1 MPPGNLRVVYRQ
13 LPTHTYTGWN
23 TLGDVNN
30 TLRELEFGRFRNAAI
45 MFDQMFR
52 DDRFYG
58 VMRTR
63 IDKLESVELDVKP
76 ADGRALAKKI
86 AEELGGDDDEPGQWD
101 RQFPAPVIAELNKWG
116 IGLNF
121 GVAEIIWDTTDPKRW
136 RPWLK
141 PWHPQWVRWDWGT
154 FSYKIMTADGEV
166 ELPRLDENPRGDGKW
181 FVWCPLGYH
190 QAWMSGLVRSVAVSV
205 LERGLVRRDWGR
217 YNEKHGLA
225 IDKLTV
231 PASASEEEKDTVFAS
246 VAGRNGETAVMFE
259 DQGEG
264 GAQKGSWDL
273 ELVEAKSK
281 TWDTYEASRNQINA
295 DIAIAVLGQNLTT
308 EMGGKGA
315 SGSKAGGQVHEEV
328 ARDRLRKDA
337 GIVAPIRDQ
346 VLSHDAE
353 FNFND
358 ETLAPRPIYQV
369 DPPEDLTSK
378 ATALGLVATA
388 LATFKSAGAPVA
400 VRDILEDAEV
410 PVMTE
415 EEEAA
420 AKAVAAEEAAA
431 ALEQQRQAAGPGGG
445 AGGPP
450 ANPAPDPS
458 DGGEKKVAAGTTK
471 ASASAFGGK
480 GVAKRYTFAGL
491 PIAVENPKGTLRT
504 WTEDGPNGRSIGNTK
519 MQFDYGFIDG
529 HVGNDDEELDCYVGP
544 DENAA
549 NVHIVHQMHA
559 PDFKKY
565 DEDKIMLG
573 FASPDAATA
582 AYAAHRND
590 GTKAIG
596 GMSSIPLAEFKRK
609 IKRRT
614 GTGKIRAGA
623 AATIQAIGKLA
634 ARAQDIRTLAAKGR
648 ASTSKKQL
656 RYADGLIKAATL
668 LGARSLAV
676 DLASVKHVLDG
687 ASDWKD
693 LEHRLV
699 KAYAEM
705 DPSHF
710 ASAVQKARM
719 MSNLGGQLSAVKQT

>member
-13 LPTHTYTGWN
+13 LPTHTYAGWN
-23 TLGDVNN
+23 NLGDVHN
-30 TLRELEFGRFRNAAI
+30 TLRELEFGRFRLAAI
-45 MFDQMFR
+45 MLDQMFR

-58 VMRTR
+58 TMRTR
-63 IDKLESVELDVKP
+63 IDRLESVELDVKP
-76 ADGRALAKKI
+76 ADDRALARKI
-86 AEELGGDDDEPGQWD
+86 AEDLGGDDDTPGQWD

-231 PASASEEEKDTVFAS
+231 PASADEAEKDAVFAS

-259 DQGEG
+259 DQGEAG
-264 GAQKGSWDL
+264 LQKGSWDL

-281 TWDTYEASRNQINA
+281 TWDTYQASRKEINA

-308 EMGGKGA
+308 EMGGAGA
-315 SGSKAGGQVHEEV
+315 SGSKAGGQVHEAV

-337 GIVAPIRDQ
+337 GIAVPIRDQ

-353 FNFND
+353 FNFDD

-369 DPPEDLTSK
+369 DPPEDLASK
-378 ATALGLVATA
+378 ATSLGLVATA
-388 LATFKSAGAPVA
+388 LMSFKTAGTPVA
-400 VRDILEDAEV
+400 VREILEDAEI
-410 PVMTE
+410 PAMTE

-431 ALEQQRQAAGPGGG
+431 AMEQQRQAAAAAGGG

-450 ANPAPDPS
+450 AKPAPDPV
-458 DGGEKKVAAGTTK
+458 DGDEKKVAEGTTK
-471 ASASAFGGK
+471 ASARPFGGK

-519 MQFDYGFIDG
+519 MQYDYGFIDG

-544 DENAA
+544 DESAA
-549 NVHIVHQMHA
+549 NVHIVHQMRA

-582 AYAAHRND
+582 AFAAHRND

-596 GMSSIPLAEFKRK
+596 GMSTIPLDEFKRK

-614 GTGKIRAGA
+614 GTGKIRAGSA
-623 AATIQAIGKLA
+623 VTIQAIGKLA
-634 ARAQDIRTLAAKGR
+634 ARASSAMKLAQKTGKPKDLKWADGLMR
-648 ASTSKKQL
+648 ASTM
-656 RYADGLIKAATL
+656 
-668 LGARSLAV
+668 LGARALAV
-676 DLASVKHVLDG
+676 DLAKVKHVLDG
-687 ASDWKD
+687 AKDWKD

-705 DPSHF
+705 DPSDF
-710 ASAVQKARM
+710 ASAVQKTRM